1 MGWLSQLPDSPL
13 FVGLISTGVLVLAL
27 LVLRAIFVRAILA
40 NEKLAKEVRRRWLVQ
55 LRTAILLLFVLG
67 LVMIWAE
74 ELRLFAVSIFAVAVA
89 AVIATKELIQC
100 VTGALFQT
108 GGKAFKI
115 GDRIEISGIRG
126 DVIDHNLL
134 TTTVMEIGLHQVTGR
149 AVVLPNS
156 VFLGKPLVNESY
168 THDFVLHAFKVPLK
182 MDAAWQNAEQDL
194 LTAAKEECT
203 SFLEEARRHFARF
216 TRYEGLAS
224 LGVDPRINVSL
235 PKAGELELVV
245 RVAVPARRKG
255 RIEQAILRR
264 YLALTA
270 ARAAAK
276 ESEKAAAKDAAG
288 ASTQARSPRQR
299 VKPLLGV
306 GTTRWR
312 RDRARVAAPLPRR

>member
-1 MGWLSQLPDSPL
+1 MGWLGRLAESPY
-13 FVGLISTGVLVLAL
+13 FVGVISTGVLVLAL
-27 LVLRAIFVRAILA
+27 LVFRAIAVRAILA
-40 NEKLAKEVRRRWLVQ
+40 NEKLSKEVRRRWLVQ
-55 LRTAILLLFVLG
+55 IRMAVFLLLVLG
-67 LVMIWAE
+67 LVMIWTE

-126 DVIDHNLL
+126 DVIDHNLM

-168 THDFVLHAFKVPLK
+168 THDFVLHSFKVPLK

-194 LTAAKEECT
+194 LTAAKEECA
-203 SFLEEARRHFARF
+203 SFLGEARRHFARF
-216 TRYEGLAS
+216 TRYEGLAA
-224 LGVDPRINVSL
+224 LGVDPRINVAV
-235 PKAGELELVV
+235 PKSGELELVV

-264 YLALTA
+264 YLTLTA
-270 ARAAAK
+270 ERAAAK
-276 ESEKAAAKDAAG
+276 ESEKAAKDAAG
-288 ASTQARSPRQR
+288 TSPTVGRSGRR
-299 VKPLLGV
+299 AKPLLGV

-312 RDRARVAAPLPRR
+312 RDRARYATAK